1 MMNRPQL
8 INLNKIADER
18 GNLTFIQF
26 PDHVPFKI
34 KRVYWIYDVP
44 SGQTRGGHAF
54 ESQKE
59 VIICLSGSVEVYVSD
74 GKIEESYTLNRPFTA
89 LYVPIMTWR
98 QLRNFSTNTVV
109 MIVNSDYFK
118 EEDYIHE
125 YKLFSTYE

>member
-1 MMNRPQL
+1 MMNRPHL

-54 ESQKE
+54 KSQKE
-59 VIICLSGSVEVYVSD
+59 VVICLSGSVEVYVSD

>member
-1 MMNRPQL
+1 MSRP
-8 INLNKIADER
+8 NLLNFNKISDER
-18 GNLTFIQF
+18 GNLTYIQF
-26 PDHVPFKI
+26 PDHIPFKI

-54 ESQKE
+54 KTQKE

-98 QLRNFSTNTVV
+98 QLRNFSTNSVV
-109 MIVNSDYFK
+109 MILNSDYYK

-125 YKLFSTYE
+125 YNMFSTYE

>member
-1 MMNRPQL
+1 MNRPQL
-8 INLNKIADER
+8 INLNKIADDR
-18 GNLTFIQF
+18 RNLTFIQF

-54 ESQKE
+54 KSQKE
-59 VIICLSGSVEVYVSD
+59 LIICLSGSVEVYVSD

>member
-1 MMNRPQL
+1 MSRPSL
-8 INLNKIADER
+8 LNFNKISDER
-18 GNLTFIQF
+18 GNLTYIQF
-26 PDHVPFKI
+26 PDHIPFKI

-54 ESQKE
+54 KTQKE

-98 QLRNFSTNTVV
+98 QLRNFSTNSVV
-109 MIVNSDYFK
+109 MILNSDYYK

-125 YKLFSTYE
+125 YSMFSTYE

>member
-1 MMNRPQL
+1 MNRPHL

-54 ESQKE
+54 KSQKE
-59 VIICLSGSVEVYVSD
+59 VVICLSGSVEVYVSD

>member
-1 MMNRPQL
+1 MNRPHL

-54 ESQKE
+54 KSQKE

>member
-1 MMNRPQL
+1 MNRPQL

-34 KRVYWIYDVP
+34 RRVYWIYDVP

-54 ESQKE
+54 KSQKE
-59 VIICLSGSVEVYVSD
+59 LIICLSGSVEVYVSD

-89 LYVPIMTWR
+89 LYIPIMTWR

-109 MIVNSDYFK
+109 MIVNSDYIK

>member
-1 MMNRPQL
+1 MMNRPHL

-54 ESQKE
+54 KSQKE

>member
-34 KRVYWIYDVP
+34 RRVYWIYDVP

-54 ESQKE
+54 KSQKE
-59 VIICLSGSVEVYVSD
+59 LIICLSGSVEVYVSD

-89 LYVPIMTWR
+89 LYIPIMTWR

>member
-54 ESQKE
+54 KSQKE

-74 GKIEESYTLNRPFTA
+74 GKIEESYTLYRPFTA